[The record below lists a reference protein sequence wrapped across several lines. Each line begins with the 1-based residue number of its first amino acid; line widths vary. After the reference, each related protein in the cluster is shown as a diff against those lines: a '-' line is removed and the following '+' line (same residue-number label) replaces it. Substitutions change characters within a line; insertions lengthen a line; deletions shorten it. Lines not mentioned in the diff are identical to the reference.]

1 MIAAQAHGGAI
12 LQNCVSTY
20 FNVQQ
25 LLRPPIFANRKIDS
39 DNMFDMFKMLGKLND
54 VKAEASKIKE
64 ELKDIE
70 LMGKDSKDIV
80 TVIASADKNVKSVEI
95 DASMLLPEKKDEVDA
110 AVLEATQNAL
120 SAAAEKAK
128 EMIKIRI
135 NDKFP
140 ELAGMGLDKWL
151 A

>member
-1 MIAAQAHGGAI
+1 
-12 LQNCVSTY
+12 
-20 FNVQQ
+20 
-25 LLRPPIFANRKIDS
+25 
-39 DNMFDMFKMLGKLND
+39 MFKMLGKLND